1 MRKIPI
7 FTLIAILLLGGGY
20 FYYQHVSS
28 KVNLT
33 FSFNVSK
40 KDTDKKTIS
49 GTIDGAGNTL
59 VTLPVSKDL
68 LNSVKKGNHYNI
80 EATFYNKKRVDK
92 KTSQKLEGPF
102 WSNENNKGLLVNKVK
117 VDNLEK
123 ITNQ

>member
-7 FTLIAILLLGGGY
+7 FTLVAILLLGGGY

-40 KDTDKKTIS
+40 KDADKKTIS
-49 GTIDGAGNTL
+49 GTIDGAGNTI

-80 EATFYNKKRVDK
+80 EATFYNKKHVDK
-92 KTSQKLEGPF
+92 KTSQELEGPF